1 MAKITTIIDIGSN
14 SARMVVF
21 KKTSRYGYTLINET
35 KSRVK
40 ISEGTYNNGG
50 NLQEIPMQRAFGALQ
65 SFVKI
70 SHALKS
76 RKILCVATSALRD
89 APNKKVFLDKVQ
101 KELGLSIKVID
112 GEKEAY
118 YGAVATSNL
127 LHVKDYMSIDIG
139 GGSTE
144 FCSVKQGNI
153 EHYFSL
159 DIGTVRLKE
168 LYFNNNDLE
177 GAKSYIH
184 TKLKEYEDQ
193 LKHFDHDNLVAIG
206 GSSRALSK
214 MVIQKEKYP
223 LDALHAF
230 TYETANHIDMMEQ
243 IVEATSEKQ
252 LRSLKVKKDRYDTI
266 REGTFI
272 FKTIIEYFGIKKV
285 ITSGVGVREGV
296 YLSDLLRN
304 NSHKFP
310 ANFNVSVRSL
320 LDRFELDSQVTAYMG
335 SNVGKIFDTLAPLH
349 GLSSKCRR
357 ALVVAA
363 KLHSIGVT
371 LNFYKY
377 SEHAFDFILKGL
389 SYGFSH
395 EERVMIA
402 HIIKFSKKV
411 PTQSQ
416 IKPYSKLLPEI
427 ERLKWMSFMMSLNLR
442 LNADLSSTKYEY
454 ELDANKLII
463 TIPEEKYIAYDL
475 IEKMSKPKSLK
486 VVFSKV

>member
-21 KKTSRYGYTLINET
+21 KKTSRFGYTLINET
-35 KSRVK
+35 KSKVK

-50 NLQEIPMQRAFGALQ
+50 NLQEIPMKRAFGALQ

-70 SHALKS
+70 AHSLKS

-127 LHVKDYMSIDIG
+127 LHIKDYMSIDIG

-144 FCSVKQGNI
+144 FCSIKEGKI
-153 EHYFSL
+153 EQYFSL

-168 LYFNNNDLE
+168 LFFNHNDLE
-177 GAKSYIH
+177 GAKNYIH
-184 TKLKEYEDQ
+184 SKLKEFEEQ
-193 LKHFDHDNLVAIG
+193 FKSFDHDVLVAIG
-206 GSSRALSK
+206 GSSRALSTMIIK
-214 MVIQKEKYP
+214 KEKYP

-230 TYETANHIDMMEQ
+230 TYETKNHLEFMQ
-243 IVEATSEKQ
+243 RVVEATNEKQ
-252 LRSLKVKKDRYDTI
+252 FKLLGVKKDRYDTI
-266 REGTFI
+266 KEGTFI
-272 FKTIIEYFGIKKV
+272 FKTIVEYFGIQKV
-285 ITSGVGVREGV
+285 VTSGVGVREGV

-304 NSHKFP
+304 NRHKFP

-320 LDRFELDSQVTAYMG
+320 LDRFELDSQITAYMG
-335 SNVGKIFDTLAPLH
+335 NNVGKIFDVLAPIH
-349 GLSSKCRR
+349 GLTQRCRR

-402 HIIKFSKKV
+402 HIIKFTKKT
-411 PTQSQ
+411 PSQ
-416 IKPYSKLLPEI
+416 ALIKPYAKLLPDI
-427 ERLKWMSFMMSLNLR
+427 ERLKWMSFMMGLNLR
-442 LNADLSSTKYEY
+442 LNADLASTKFEY
-454 ELDANKLII
+454 QLLGNKLII
-463 TIPEEKYIAYDL
+463 ISSEEKYIAFDS
-475 IEKMSKPKSLK
+475 IENMLKPKSLK
-486 VVFSKV
+486 VIFQKA